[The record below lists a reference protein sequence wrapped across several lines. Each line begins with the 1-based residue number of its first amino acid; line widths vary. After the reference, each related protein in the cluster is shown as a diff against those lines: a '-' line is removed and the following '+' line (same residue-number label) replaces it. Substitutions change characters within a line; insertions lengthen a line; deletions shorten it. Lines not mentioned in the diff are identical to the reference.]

1 MSTSPVDS
9 GTVVEVGFC
18 YSCRKLPESRET
30 EDVQVGRPLKRSELD
45 TGVCEGTRL
54 DGGMGDVMNLT
65 EFNVWL
71 DAIFFA
77 LYFVVIFALMV
88 HFAFDIITGR
98 FQKKWFQGQ
107 WPEHDVEVPALPKVI
122 HFIHMVGIVL
132 LAISG
137 MYIRFPFFDGG
148 RVPMRYLHY
157 VMMIVV
163 TITLFWRLWYA
174 FFSKGKDWREFAV
187 RREDMASL
195 IAVAK
200 FYAYLSNFKPH
211 IAKYNVMQKLVYL
224 VFLVLMF
231 AQAFTGFALVT
242 VPFIFGLSPRDLL
255 VGWWL
260 GALLGSTDLAG
271 WWMRMFHYVIN
282 WLFIIMVTA
291 HFYLSLTVDIPCSL
305 DFFGLKKLK
314 VVEGH
319 GHGHDPHP
327 APSGSPAVEAE

>member
-1 MSTSPVDS
+1 MPGARD
-9 GTVVEVGFC
+9 GPG
-18 YSCRKLPESRET
+18 
-30 EDVQVGRPLKRSELD
+30 
-45 TGVCEGTRL
+45 GVL
-54 DGGMGDVMNLT
+54 GDRMNLT
-65 EFNVWL
+65 DLNVWL
-71 DAIFFA
+71 DVV
-77 LYFVVIFALMV
+77 FVVLYAVVLFVLII

-98 FQKKWFQGQ
+98 FQKKWFEGK
-107 WPEHDVEVPALPKVI
+107 WPEHDVEIPALPKVI
-122 HFIHMVGIVL
+122 HAVHMACILL
-132 LAISG
+132 LAFSG

-157 VMMIVV
+157 VAMIVV

-174 FFSKGKDWREFAV
+174 FFSKAKDWREFAV
-187 RREDMASL
+187 RREDIASL

-200 FYAYLSNFKPH
+200 FYAYLSNYKPH
-211 IAKYNVMQKLVYL
+211 VAKYNVMQKLVYL
-224 VFLVLMF
+224 IFLVLMF
-231 AQAFTGFALVT
+231 AQVFTGFALVVT
-242 VPFIFGLSPRDLL
+242 PFIFGLSPRDIL

-271 WWMRMFHYVIN
+271 WWMRIFHYIIN

-314 VVEGH
+314 VAEGH

-327 APSGSPAVEAE
+327 SPHPSPSSGVAMEAE